1 MNSLLAIAKIAGFK
15 CFRKGLGEICDA
27 KFGMHL
33 GLRLG
38 VTEESREK
46 YYPPID
52 IDLGQFNP
60 HNVNTYVFVLRI
72 AYPKLSCLGR
82 NPTIEDLCNDDKIN
96 ASPCAFFAFQLALT
110 TANEGKTVNEAV
122 EFFRVMNAKKL
133 AAREGEEAA
142 NDHAK
147 ASAEGGGK
155 KAAAKAALGH
165 ANDPCRM
172 AKTTDG
178 GFGSTVGDHV
188 NGDSLT
194 ASVGHGSIHEHL
206 QAHQQQ
212 VSHHVGDGNDAARM
226 PAHHVMQQQVSHHVG
241 DDNDAARMPAHC
253 RHPDISQILLSL
265 SCVPCRKSPSAC
277 PCPEDAIDAKEQKE
291 STPTQKGGGSSESEQ
306 TV

>member
-1 MNSLLAIAKIAGFK
+1 
-15 CFRKGLGEICDA
+15 
-27 KFGMHL
+27 
-33 GLRLG
+33 
-38 VTEESREK
+38 
-46 YYPPID
+46 
-52 IDLGQFNP
+52 
-60 HNVNTYVFVLRI
+60 
-72 AYPKLSCLGR
+72 
-82 NPTIEDLCNDDKIN
+82 
-96 ASPCAFFAFQLALT
+96 
-110 TANEGKTVNEAV
+110 
-122 EFFRVMNAKKL
+122 MNAKKL
-133 AAREGEEAA
+133 AAREGEKAA
-142 NDHAK
+142 NDHDK

-206 QAHQQQ
+206 QAHQQK

-253 RHPDISQILLSL
+253 RHPDISQILRSL

-277 PCPEDAIDAKEQKE
+277 PCPEYAIDAKEQKE